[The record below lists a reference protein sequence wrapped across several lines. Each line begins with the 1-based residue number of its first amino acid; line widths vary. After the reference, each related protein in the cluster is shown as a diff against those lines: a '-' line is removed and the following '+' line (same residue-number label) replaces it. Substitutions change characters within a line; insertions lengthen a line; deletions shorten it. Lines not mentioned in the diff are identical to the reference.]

1 MLPDRYRP
9 FLETDYSASWDG
21 DWFEVDRDPEDHA
34 TAFGAEA
41 LLMEVDWTAYMC
53 RLDIS
58 CDCVYCGL
66 VG

>member
-1 MLPDRYRP
+1 MLY
-9 FLETDYSASWDG
+9 
-21 DWFEVDRDPEDHA
+21 RDPEDYE
-34 TAFGAEA
+34 TAFAGEA
-41 LLMEVDWTAYMC
+41 QLIGVNWTAFMS